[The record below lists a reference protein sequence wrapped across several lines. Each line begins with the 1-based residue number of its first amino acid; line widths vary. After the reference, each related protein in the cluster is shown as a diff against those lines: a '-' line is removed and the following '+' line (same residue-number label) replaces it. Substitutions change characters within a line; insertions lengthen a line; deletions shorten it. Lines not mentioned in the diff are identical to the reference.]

1 MSLALSTLLY
11 EWRRYMAAVM
21 ALALSG
27 LLVLAMTGVFI
38 GIGKGFTAQ
47 IERSSADIIIMQ
59 PGATSLM
66 GGPSGVPRRFIPLAY
81 NHPQV
86 IEVQPLDGAGGSFQS
101 VKNVDAT
108 MSQAERAR
116 QGAPKQEFVQA
127 SIIDTT
133 PGAVTIPTDY
143 SQELVDALR
152 QPYTVAI
159 DETALV
165 KLGVK
170 LGDKAL
176 YNGQTVTVVGVTRGY
191 PNMMSATIVMS
202 RDTLRML
209 GQADTGARVGPLMVK
224 LRDSAQA
231 EIVAAQLNASGD
243 GQWKAWTRQELA
255 DANAGAMFEEG
266 ILVII
271 IGGCVV
277 LGTIIGVA
285 ITWQTL
291 RGAIMANI
299 KEFASL
305 RALGVGMGSL
315 NRIVMELSFWVGLV
329 GVAAAIGLTLLVQM
343 LAMANAVIIALPPVL
358 LIVVGVI
365 AAIVLTWLVSLLAMM
380 GAVIIALPLSLLII
394 VGIGLIAI
402 AMVSGLLSLGILKN
416 SQPADLLR

>member
-1 MSLALSTLLY
+1 MSLALSTLLF

-38 GIGKGFTAQ
+38 GIGKGFTAT
-47 IERSSADIIIMQ
+47 IERSNADVFIMQ
-59 PGATSLM
+59 PGAKSLI

-81 NHPQV
+81 NHP
-86 IEVQPLDGAGGSFQS
+86 EVVEVMPLDGDGGTFQNI
-101 VKNVDAT
+101 KNVDPT
-108 MSQAERAR
+108 KSQADNASQGAAR
-116 QGAPKQEFVQA
+116 QKFVQA
-127 SIIDTT
+127 SIIDTR
-133 PGAVTIPTDY
+133 PGSVTIPTDY

-152 QPYTVAI
+152 QPYTVAV
-159 DETALV
+159 DETALTT
-165 KLGVK
+165 LGVK

-191 PNMMSATIVMS
+191 PNMMQPGVVMS

-209 GQADTGARVGPLMVK
+209 GQASTGPRVGPLMVK
-224 LRDSAQA
+224 LRDPARA
-231 EIVAAQLNASGD
+231 PVVVAQLNAMGA
-243 GQWKAWTRQELA
+243 GQWKAWTKQQLA

-277 LGTIIGVA
+277 LGIIIGVA

-305 RALGVGMGSL
+305 RALGVSMGSL
-315 NRIVMELSFWVGLV
+315 RRIVVELSFWVG
-329 GVAAAIGLTLLVQM
+329 
-343 LAMANAVIIALPPVL
+343 
-358 LIVVGVI
+358 VVGVI

-380 GAVIIALPLSLLII
+380 GAVIIALPLSLLIV

>member
-1 MSLALSTLLY
+1 MSLALSTLLF

-38 GIGKGFTAQ
+38 GIGKGFTAT
-47 IERSSADIIIMQ
+47 IERSGADIFILQ
-59 PGATSLM
+59 PGAKSIM
-66 GGPSGVPRRFIPLAY
+66 NGPSGVPRRFIPLAY
-81 NHPQV
+81 NHP
-86 IEVQPLDGAGGSFQS
+86 EVTEVMPLDGAGGSFQNI
-101 VKNVDAT
+101 KNVDPT
-108 MSQAERAR
+108 KSQADNAS
-116 QGAPKQEFVQA
+116 QGAPRQKWVQT
-127 SIIDTT
+127 SIIDTR
-133 PGAVTIPTDY
+133 PGSVTIPTDY

-152 QPYTVAI
+152 QPYTVAV
-159 DETALV
+159 DETALNT
-165 KLGVK
+165 LGVK

-191 PNMMSATIVMS
+191 PNMMQPGVVMS

-209 GQADTGARVGPLMVK
+209 GQADTGPRVGPLMIK
-224 LRDSAQA
+224 LRDPARAQ
-231 EIVAAQLNASGD
+231 VVVDQLNEMGK
-243 GQWKAWTRQELA
+243 GQWKAWTKQQLA

-277 LGTIIGVA
+277 LGVIIGVA

-315 NRIVMELSFWVGLV
+315 RRIVVELSFWVGVV
-329 GVAAAIGLTLLVQM
+329 GVAAAIF
-343 LAMANAVIIALPPVL
+343 
-358 LIVVGVI
+358 
-365 AAIVLTWLVSLLAMM
+365 LTWLVSLLATM
-380 GAVIIALPLSLLII
+380 GAVIISLPLWLLVV

-402 AMVSGLLSLGILKN
+402 AMASGLLSLGILKN

>member
-1 MSLALSTLLY
+1 MSLALSTLLF

-47 IERSSADIIIMQ
+47 IENSRADIIVMQ
-59 PGATSLM
+59 PGAKNLM
-66 GGPSGVPRRFIPLAY
+66 GGPSGVPRRFIPLI
-81 NHPQV
+81 HRHT
-86 IEVQPLDGAGGSFQS
+86 EVTEVRPLAGAGGSFQS
-101 VKNVDAT
+101 IKNVDPTLSA
-108 MSQAERAR
+108 AERAR
-116 QGAPKQEFVQA
+116 QGAPRQQFVQ
-127 SIIDTT
+127 SRVIDTA

-143 SQELVDALR
+143 SDALVEALR

-159 DETALV
+159 DETALTP
-165 KLGVK
+165 LGVK

-191 PNMMSATIVMS
+191 PNMMQSTIVMS
-202 RDTLRML
+202 RDTMRML
-209 GQADTGARVGPLMVK
+209 GQASESSPRVGPLMVA
-224 LRDSAQA
+224 LQNPARA
-231 EIVAAQLNASGD
+231 EVVAAQLNEMSG
-243 GQWKAWTRQELA
+243 GEYRAWTRQQLA
-255 DANAGAMFEEG
+255 DANSAAMFEEG

-315 NRIVMELSFWVGLV
+315 RRIVIELSFWVGVV
-329 GVAAAIGLTLLVQM
+329 GVAAAVALTWLVSLL
-343 LAMANAVIIALPPVL
+343 AAANAVIIALPPA
-358 LIVVGVI
+358 LILGVG
-365 AAIVLTWLVSLLAMM
+365 
-380 GAVIIALPLSLLII
+380 G
-394 VGIGLIAI
+394 GLILI
-402 AMVSGLLSLGILKN
+402 SILSGMLSLGILKN

>member
-38 GIGKGFTAQ
+38 GIGKGFTAT

-59 PGATSLM
+59 PGAKSLM

-81 NHPQV
+81 NHPDV
-86 IEVQPLDGAGGSFQS
+86 VEVQPLDGAGGSFQS
-101 VKNVDAT
+101 IKDIDPT
-108 MSQAERAR
+108 MSQADRAK
-116 QGAPKQEFVQA
+116 QGAPRQQFVQA

-143 SQELVDALR
+143 SQDLIDALR

-159 DETALV
+159 DETAL
-165 KLGVK
+165 KPLGVK
-170 LGDKAL
+170 LGDKAM
-176 YNGQTVTVVGVTRGY
+176 YNGQTVTVVAVLRGY
-191 PNMMSATIVMS
+191 PNMMQSNIVMS

-209 GQADTGARVGPLMVK
+209 GQADTGPRVGPLMIK
-224 LRDSAQA
+224 LRDPARAQ
-231 EIVAAQLNASGD
+231 IVAGQLNQMGD
-243 GQWKAWTRQELA
+243 GKWKAWTRQELA

-277 LGTIIGVA
+277 LGTIIGIA

-291 RGAIMANI
+291 QGAIMANI

-315 NRIVMELSFWVGLV
+315 NRIVMELSFWVGIV
-329 GVAAAIGLTLLVQM
+329 GVMAAIGLTYLVSL

-358 LIVVGVI
+358 LIVVGGGLVI
-365 AAIVLTWLVSLLAMM
+365 
-380 GAVIIALPLSLLII
+380 
-394 VGIGLIAI
+394 I
-402 AMVSGLLSLGILKN
+402 AMVSGLLSMGVLKK

>member
-1 MSLALSTLLY
+1 MSLALSTLLF

-38 GIGKGFTAQ
+38 GIGKGFTAT
-47 IERSSADIIIMQ
+47 IERSNADIFIMQ
-59 PGATSLM
+59 PGAKSLI

-81 NHPQV
+81 NHP
-86 IEVQPLDGAGGSFQS
+86 EVVEVMPLDGAGGTFQNI
-101 VKNVDAT
+101 KNVDPT
-108 MSQAERAR
+108 KSQADNASK
-116 QGAPKQEFVQA
+116 GAPRQKFVQA
-127 SIIDTT
+127 SIIDTR
-133 PGAVTIPTDY
+133 PGSVTIPTDY

-152 QPYTVAI
+152 QPYTVAV
-159 DETALV
+159 DETALTT
-165 KLGVK
+165 LGVK

-191 PNMMSATIVMS
+191 PNMMQPGVVMS

-224 LRDSAQA
+224 LRDPSRAP
-231 EIVAAQLNASGD
+231 IVVAQLNQMGA
-243 GQWKAWTRQELA
+243 GQWKAWTKQQLA

-277 LGTIIGVA
+277 LGIIIGVA

-315 NRIVMELSFWVGLV
+315 RRIVVELSFWVG
-329 GVAAAIGLTLLVQM
+329 
-343 LAMANAVIIALPPVL
+343 
-358 LIVVGVI
+358 VVGVI
-365 AAIVLTWLVSLLAMM
+365 AAIVLTWLVSLLAKM
-380 GAVIIALPLSLLII
+380 GAVIIALPLSLLIV
-394 VGIGLIAI
+394 VGAGLIAI

>member
-1 MSLALSTLLY
+1 MSLALSTLLF

-38 GIGKGFTAQ
+38 GIGKGFTAT
-47 IERSSADIIIMQ
+47 IERSNADVFIMQ
-59 PGATSLM
+59 PGAKSLI

-81 NHPQV
+81 NHP
-86 IEVQPLDGAGGSFQS
+86 EVVEVMPLDGAGGTFQNIKS
-101 VKNVDAT
+101 VDPTK
-108 MSQAERAR
+108 SQADNANQGAAR
-116 QGAPKQEFVQA
+116 QKFVQA
-127 SIIDTT
+127 SIIDTR
-133 PGAVTIPTDY
+133 PGSVTIPTDY

-152 QPYTVAI
+152 QPYTVAV
-159 DETALV
+159 DETALTT
-165 KLGVK
+165 LGVK

-191 PNMMSATIVMS
+191 PNMMQPGIVMS

-224 LRDSAQA
+224 LRDPARA
-231 EIVAAQLNASGD
+231 PVVVAQLNAMGN
-243 GQWKAWTRQELA
+243 GQWKAWTKQQLA

-277 LGTIIGVA
+277 LGIIIGIA

-305 RALGVGMGSL
+305 RALGVSMGSL
-315 NRIVMELSFWVGLV
+315 RRIVVELSFWVG
-329 GVAAAIGLTLLVQM
+329 
-343 LAMANAVIIALPPVL
+343 
-358 LIVVGVI
+358 VVGVI

-380 GAVIIALPLSLLII
+380 GAVIIALPLSLLIV

>member
-1 MSLALSTLLY
+1 MSLALSTLLF

-47 IERSSADIIIMQ
+47 IERSAADIIIMQ
-59 PGATSLM
+59 PGAKSLIN
-66 GGPSGVPRRFIPLAY
+66 GPSGVPRRFIPLAY
-81 NHPQV
+81 NHPAV
-86 IEVQPLDGAGGSFQS
+86 VEVQPLDGAGGTFQS
-101 VKNVDAT
+101 IKEVDPT
-108 MSQAERAR
+108 RSQAERAK
-116 QGAPKQEFVQA
+116 QGAPRQKFVQS

-133 PGAVTIPTDY
+133 PGSVTIPTDY
-143 SQELVDALR
+143 SRELVDARR
-152 QPYTVAI
+152 QPYTVAV
-159 DETALV
+159 DETALTT
-165 KLGVK
+165 LGVK

-191 PNMMSATIVMS
+191 PNMMQPGVVMS
-202 RDTLRML
+202 RDTLRMV
-209 GQADTGARVGPLMVK
+209 GQADTGPRVGPLMIK
-224 LRDSAQA
+224 LRDPSQSR
-231 EIVAAQLNASGD
+231 IVAAQLNAMGN

-277 LGTIIGVA
+277 LGIIIGVA

-315 NRIVMELSFWVGLV
+315 RRIVMELSFWVGVV
-329 GVAAAIGLTLLVQM
+329 GVAAAIGLTWLLS
-343 LAMANAVIIALPPVL
+343 LFAL
-358 LIVVGVI
+358 
-365 AAIVLTWLVSLLAMM
+365 SK
-380 GAVIIALPLSLLII
+380 AVIIALPLPLLIV
-394 VGIGLIAI
+394 VGGGLIAI
-402 AMVSGLLSLGILKN
+402 AMLSGFLSMGILKK

>member
-1 MSLALSTLLY
+1 MSLALSTLLF

-38 GIGKGFTAQ
+38 GIGKGFTAT
-47 IERSSADIIIMQ
+47 IERSNADVFIMQ
-59 PGATSLM
+59 PGAKSLI

-81 NHPQV
+81 NHP
-86 IEVQPLDGAGGSFQS
+86 EVVEVMPLDGAGGTFQNIKS
-101 VKNVDAT
+101 VDPTK
-108 MSQAERAR
+108 SQADNASK
-116 QGAPKQEFVQA
+116 GAPRQKFVQA
-127 SIIDTT
+127 SIIDTR
-133 PGAVTIPTDY
+133 PGSVTIPTDY

-152 QPYTVAI
+152 QPYTVAV
-159 DETALV
+159 DETALTT
-165 KLGVK
+165 LGVK

-191 PNMMSATIVMS
+191 PNMMQPGVVMS

-209 GQADTGARVGPLMVK
+209 GQADTGPRVGPLMVK
-224 LRDSAQA
+224 LRDPARA
-231 EIVAAQLNASGD
+231 PVVVAQLNAMGN
-243 GQWKAWTRQELA
+243 GQWKAWTKQQLA

-277 LGTIIGVA
+277 LGIIIGVA

-305 RALGVGMGSL
+305 RALGVSMGSL
-315 NRIVMELSFWVGLV
+315 RRIVVELSFWVG
-329 GVAAAIGLTLLVQM
+329 
-343 LAMANAVIIALPPVL
+343 
-358 LIVVGVI
+358 VVGVI

-380 GAVIIALPLSLLII
+380 GAVIIALPLSLLIV

>member
-1 MSLALSTLLY
+1 MSLALSTLLF

-38 GIGKGFTAQ
+38 GIGKGFTAT

-81 NHPQV
+81 RNPQV

-101 VKNVDAT
+101 VKNVDPT
-108 MSQAERAR
+108 MSQADRAR
-116 QGAPKQEFVQA
+116 QRAPRQQFVQA

-159 DETALV
+159 DETAV
-165 KLGVK
+165 TKLGVK
-170 LGDKAL
+170 LGDRAL
-176 YNGQTVTVVGVTRGY
+176 YNGQTVTVVGITRGY
-191 PNMMSATIVMS
+191 PNMMQANIVMS

-209 GQADTGARVGPLMVK
+209 GQADTGPRVGPLMIK
-224 LRDSAQA
+224 LRDPAQA
-231 EIVAAQLNASGD
+231 DRVAAELNALGD

-343 LAMANAVIIALPPVL
+343 LAMANAVIIALPP
-358 LIVVGVI
+358 I
-365 AAIVLTWLVSLLAMM
+365 
-380 GAVIIALPLSLLII
+380 LLII
-394 VGIGLIAI
+394 VGGGLVVI
-402 AMVSGLLSLGILKN
+402 AMLSGLLSLGILKN

>member
-1 MSLALSTLLY
+1 
-11 EWRRYMAAVM
+11 MAAVM

-38 GIGKGFTAQ
+38 GIGKGFTAT

-59 PGATSLM
+59 PGAKSLI

-81 NHPQV
+81 RNPQV
-86 IEVQPLDGAGGSFQS
+86 VEVQPLDGAGGSFQS
-101 VKNVDAT
+101 VKNVDPT
-108 MSQAERAR
+108 MSQADRAKM
-116 QGAPKQEFVQA
+116 GAPRQEFVQT

-159 DETALV
+159 DETAV
-165 KLGVK
+165 SKLGVR

-176 YNGQTVTVVGVTRGY
+176 YNGQTVTVVGITRGY
-191 PNMMSATIVMS
+191 PNMMQATIIMS
-202 RDTLRML
+202 RDTLRMV
-209 GQADTGARVGPLMVK
+209 GQADTGPRVGPLMVK
-224 LRDSAQA
+224 LRDPAQA
-231 EIVAAQLNASGD
+231 QRVAAELNAQGG

-271 IGGCVV
+271 IGVS
-277 LGTIIGVA
+277 

-315 NRIVMELSFWVGLV
+315 RRIVMELSFWVGCV
-329 GVAAAIGLTLLVQM
+329 GVIAAIVLTWLVQM

-358 LIVVGVI
+358 LIVVGGGLI
-365 AAIVLTWLVSLLAMM
+365 
-380 GAVIIALPLSLLII
+380 IIAML
-394 VGIGLIAI
+394 
-402 AMVSGLLSLGILKN
+402 SGLLSLGILKN

>member
-1 MSLALSTLLY
+1 
-11 EWRRYMAAVM
+11 MAAVM

-38 GIGKGFTAQ
+38 GIGKGFTAT

-81 NHPQV
+81 RNPQV

-101 VKNVDAT
+101 VKNVDPT

-143 SQELVDALR
+143 SEELVDALR

-159 DETALV
+159 DETALT

-191 PNMMSATIVMS
+191 PNMMSSTIVMS

-209 GQADTGARVGPLMVK
+209 GQADTGPRVGPLMIK
-224 LRDSAQA
+224 LRDPAQA
-231 EIVAAQLNASGD
+231 DIVAAQLNALGD

-315 NRIVMELSFWVGLV
+315 NLIVMELSFWVGLV
-329 GVAAAIGLTLLVQM
+329 GVAAAIGLTFLVQM
-343 LAMANAVIIALPPVL
+343 FAAANAVIIALPPVL
-358 LIVVGVI
+358 LI
-365 AAIVLTWLVSLLAMM
+365 
-380 GAVIIALPLSLLII
+380 I
-394 VGIGLIAI
+394 VGGGLVAI
-402 AMVSGLLSLGILKN
+402 SIMSGALSLGILKN

>member
-1 MSLALSTLLY
+1 MSLALSTLLF

-38 GIGKGFTAQ
+38 GIGKGFTAT
-47 IERSSADIIIMQ
+47 IERSGADIFILQ
-59 PGATSLM
+59 PGAKSIM
-66 GGPSGVPRRFIPLAY
+66 NGPSGVPRRFIPLAY
-81 NHPQV
+81 NHP
-86 IEVQPLDGAGGSFQS
+86 EVTEVMPLDGAGGSFQNI
-101 VKNVDAT
+101 KNVDPT
-108 MSQAERAR
+108 KSQADNAS
-116 QGAPKQEFVQA
+116 QGAPRQKWVQT
-127 SIIDTT
+127 SIIDTR
-133 PGAVTIPTDY
+133 PGSVTIPTDY

-152 QPYTVAI
+152 QPYTVAV
-159 DETALV
+159 DETALNT
-165 KLGVK
+165 LGVK

-191 PNMMSATIVMS
+191 PNMMQPGVVMS

-209 GQADTGARVGPLMVK
+209 GQADTGPRVGPLMIK
-224 LRDSAQA
+224 LRDPARAQ
-231 EIVAAQLNASGD
+231 IVVDQLNEMGK
-243 GQWKAWTRQELA
+243 GQWKAWTKQQLA

-277 LGTIIGVA
+277 LGVIIGVA

-315 NRIVMELSFWVGLV
+315 RRIVVELSFWVGVV
-329 GVAAAIGLTLLVQM
+329 GVAAAIF
-343 LAMANAVIIALPPVL
+343 
-358 LIVVGVI
+358 
-365 AAIVLTWLVSLLAMM
+365 LTWLVSLLATM
-380 GAVIIALPLSLLII
+380 GAVIISLPLWLLVV
-394 VGIGLIAI
+394 VGAGLIAI
-402 AMVSGLLSLGILKN
+402 AMASGLLSLGILKN

>member
-1 MSLALSTLLY
+1 MSLALSTLLF

-38 GIGKGFTAQ
+38 GIGKGFTAT
-47 IERSSADIIIMQ
+47 IERSGADIFILQ
-59 PGATSLM
+59 PGAKSIM
-66 GGPSGVPRRFIPLAY
+66 NGPSGVPRRFIPLAY
-81 NHPQV
+81 NHP
-86 IEVQPLDGAGGSFQS
+86 EVTEVMPLDGAGGSFQNI
-101 VKNVDAT
+101 KNVDPT
-108 MSQAERAR
+108 KSQADNAS
-116 QGAPKQEFVQA
+116 QGAPRQKWVQT
-127 SIIDTT
+127 SIIDTR
-133 PGAVTIPTDY
+133 PGSVTIPTDY

-152 QPYTVAI
+152 QPYTVAV
-159 DETALV
+159 DETALNT
-165 KLGVK
+165 LGVK

-191 PNMMSATIVMS
+191 PNMMQPGVVMS

-209 GQADTGARVGPLMVK
+209 GQADTGPRVGPLMIK
-224 LRDSAQA
+224 LRDPARAQ
-231 EIVAAQLNASGD
+231 VVVDQLNEMGK
-243 GQWKAWTRQELA
+243 GQWKAWTKQQLA

-277 LGTIIGVA
+277 LGVIIGVA

-315 NRIVMELSFWVGLV
+315 RRIVVELSFWVGVV
-329 GVAAAIGLTLLVQM
+329 GVAAAIF
-343 LAMANAVIIALPPVL
+343 
-358 LIVVGVI
+358 
-365 AAIVLTWLVSLLAMM
+365 LTWLVSLLATM
-380 GAVIIALPLSLLII
+380 GAVIISLPLWLLVV
-394 VGIGLIAI
+394 VGAGLIAI
-402 AMVSGLLSLGILKN
+402 AMASGLLSLGILKN

>member
-11 EWRRYMAAVM
+11 EWRRYMAAVL

-38 GIGKGFTAQ
+38 GIGKGFTAT

-59 PGATSLM
+59 PGAKSLM

-81 NHPQV
+81 RNPEV
-86 IEVQPLDGAGGSFQS
+86 VEVQPLDGAGGSFQS
-101 VKNVDAT
+101 VKNVDPT
-108 MSQAERAR
+108 MSQADRAKM
-116 QGAPKQEFVQA
+116 GAPRQEFVQT

-133 PGAVTIPTDY
+133 PGSVTIPTDY

-159 DETALV
+159 DETAIS

-170 LGDKAL
+170 LGDKAV

-191 PNMMSATIVMS
+191 PNMMQATIIMS
-202 RDTLRML
+202 RDTLRMV
-209 GQADTGARVGPLMVK
+209 GQADTGPRVGPLMVK
-224 LRDSAQA
+224 LRDPAQA
-231 EIVAAQLNASGD
+231 ERVAAELNAQGE

-277 LGTIIGVA
+277 LGTIIGVS

-315 NRIVMELSFWVGLV
+315 RRIVMELSFWVGCV
-329 GVAAAIGLTLLVQM
+329 GVGAAIFLTWLVQM

-358 LIVVGVI
+358 LIVVGGGLI
-365 AAIVLTWLVSLLAMM
+365 
-380 GAVIIALPLSLLII
+380 IIAML
-394 VGIGLIAI
+394 
-402 AMVSGLLSLGILKN
+402 SGLLSLGILKN

>member
-1 MSLALSTLLY
+1 
-11 EWRRYMAAVM
+11 MAAVM

-38 GIGKGFTAQ
+38 GIGKGFTAA

-59 PGATSLM
+59 PGATSFL

-81 NHPQV
+81 RNPQV
-86 IEVQPLDGAGGSFQS
+86 IEVQPLDRGFGQLQS
-101 VKNVDAT
+101 VKNYDPT

-116 QGAPKQEFVQA
+116 QGAPRQEQVSVQT
-127 SIIDTT
+127 IDTA
-133 PGAVTIPTDY
+133 PGSVTIPTDY
-143 SQELVDALR
+143 SPELVNALR
-152 QPYTVAI
+152 QPYTIAV
-159 DETALV
+159 DETALP

-170 LGDKAL
+170 LGEKAL
-176 YNGQTVTVVGVTRGY
+176 FNGSTVTVVGITRGY
-191 PNMMSATIVMS
+191 PNMMGSTVVMS

-209 GQADTGARVGPLMVK
+209 GQTATGSRVGPLMIK
-224 LRDSAQA
+224 LRDPAQA
-231 EIVAAQLNASGD
+231 QLVAAQLNTLGD
-243 GQWKAWTRQELA
+243 GQWRAWTRQELA

-266 ILVII
+266 ILIII

-299 KEFASL
+299 KEFAAL

-343 LAMANAVIIALPPVL
+343 FAAANAVIIALPPVL
-358 LIVVGVI
+358 LI
-365 AAIVLTWLVSLLAMM
+365 
-380 GAVIIALPLSLLII
+380 I
-394 VGIGLIAI
+394 VGGGLVAI
-402 AMVSGLLSLGILKN
+402 SIMSGALSLGILKN

>member
-47 IERSSADIIIMQ
+47 IERSSADVIVMQ
-59 PGATSLM
+59 PGAKNLM
-66 GGPSGVPRRFIPLAY
+66 SGPSGVPRRFIPLVY
-81 NHPQV
+81 NNT
-86 IEVQPLDGAGGSFQS
+86 EVVEVKPLDRGWGQFQS
-101 VKNVDAT
+101 VKDYDPT
-108 MSQAERAR
+108 MSQAERVR
-116 QGAPKQEFVQA
+116 QGAPRQESVSVQ
-127 SIIDTT
+127 IIDTT
-133 PGAVTIPTDY
+133 PEAVTIPTDY
-143 SQELVDALR
+143 SPELVDALR
-152 QPYTVAI
+152 QPFTLAV
-159 DETALV
+159 DETALP

-170 LGDKAL
+170 LGEKAL
-176 YNGQTVTVVGVTRGY
+176 FNGSTVTVVGITRGY
-191 PNMMSATIVMS
+191 PNMMQPTVVMS
-202 RDTLRML
+202 RDSLRML
-209 GQADTGARVGPLMVK
+209 GQGANGPRVGPLMVK
-224 LRDSAQA
+224 LRNPSEAVR
-231 EIVAAQLNASGD
+231 VAGELNAQGD

-255 DANAGAMFEEG
+255 EANAAGMFEEG

-277 LGTIIGVA
+277 LGTIIGIS

-343 LAMANAVIIALPPVL
+343 LAMANAVIIALPLIL
-358 LIVVGVI
+358 LVVVGGG
-365 AAIVLTWLVSLLAMM
+365 L
-380 GAVIIALPLSLLII
+380 VIIAML
-394 VGIGLIAI
+394 
-402 AMVSGLLSLGILKN
+402 SGLLSLGILKN

>member
-1 MSLALSTLLY
+1 MSLALSTLLF
-11 EWRRYMAAVM
+11 EWRRYTAAIM

-27 LLVLAMTGVFI
+27 LLVMAMTGVFI

-47 IERSSADIIIMQ
+47 IERSAADIIVMQ
-59 PGATSLM
+59 PGAKSLI
-66 GGPSGVPRRFIPLAY
+66 GGPSGVPRRYIPLVY
-81 NHPQV
+81 NHPEVVQ
-86 IEVQPLDGAGGSFQS
+86 VQPLDGAGGSFQS
-101 VKNVDAT
+101 VKAVDPT
-108 MSQAERAR
+108 QSQADRAR
-116 QGAPKQEFVQA
+116 QGAPRQEFVMA
-127 SIIDTT
+127 RIIDTT

-159 DETALV
+159 DETALTR
-165 KLGVK
+165 LGVK

-176 YNGQTVTVVGVTRGY
+176 YNGQTVTVAAVTSGY
-191 PNMMSATIVMS
+191 PNMMQATIVMS

-209 GQADTGARVGPLMVK
+209 GQADTGPRVGPLMVK
-224 LRDSAQA
+224 IKSPQRAQA
-231 EIVAAQLNASGD
+231 IAAELNAMGN
-243 GQWKAWTRQELA
+243 GQWKAWTRQQLA

-291 RGAIMANI
+291 QGAILANI

-315 NRIVMELSFWVGLV
+315 RRIVMELSFWVGVV
-329 GVAAAIGLTLLVQM
+329 GVGAAVILTWLVS
-343 LAMANAVIIALPPVL
+343 LFALANAVIIALPPA
-358 LIVVGVI
+358 LILFVG
-365 AAIVLTWLVSLLAMM
+365 
-380 GAVIIALPLSLLII
+380 G
-394 VGIGLIAI
+394 GLILI
-402 AMVSGLLSLGILKN
+402 AMLSGMLSMGVLKK

>member
-1 MSLALSTLLY
+1 MSLALSTLLF

-47 IERSSADIIIMQ
+47 IERSNADIMILQ
-59 PGATSLM
+59 PGAKSLIN
-66 GGPSGVPRRFIPLAY
+66 GPSGVPRRFIPLAY
-81 NHPQV
+81 NHPAV
-86 IEVQPLDGAGGSFQS
+86 VEVQPLDGAGGTFQS
-101 VKNVDAT
+101 VKEVDPT
-108 MSQAERAR
+108 MSQADRAK
-116 QGAPKQEFVQA
+116 QGAPRQKFVQS

-133 PGAVTIPTDY
+133 PGSVTIPTDY
-143 SQELVDALR
+143 SRELVDALR
-152 QPYTVAI
+152 QPYTVAV
-159 DETALV
+159 DETALTT
-165 KLGVK
+165 LGVK

-191 PNMMSATIVMS
+191 PNMMQPGVVMS

-209 GQADTGARVGPLMVK
+209 GQADTGPRVGPLMIK
-224 LRDSAQA
+224 IKDPAQA
-231 EIVAAQLNASGD
+231 PAVVAELNKMGN

-277 LGTIIGVA
+277 LGIIIGVA

-315 NRIVMELSFWVGLV
+315 RRIVMELSFWVGVV
-329 GVAAAIGLTLLVQM
+329 GVAAAIGLTWLLS
-343 LAMANAVIIALPPVL
+343 LFAM
-358 LIVVGVI
+358 
-365 AAIVLTWLVSLLAMM
+365 SK
-380 GAVIIALPLSLLII
+380 AVIIALPLPLLIV
-394 VGIGLIAI
+394 VGGGLIAI
-402 AMVSGLLSLGILKN
+402 SMLSGFLSMGILKK

>member
-38 GIGKGFTAQ
+38 GIGKGFTAT
-47 IERSSADIIIMQ
+47 IERSGADIMIMQ
-59 PGATSLM
+59 PGATSLI

-81 NHPQV
+81 RHP
-86 IEVQPLDGAGGSFQS
+86 EVVEVKPLDGAGGTFQS
-101 VKNVDAT
+101 IKNYDPT
-108 MSQAERAR
+108 LSQAERAKTRAPR
-116 QGAPKQEFVQA
+116 QQFVQT

-133 PGAVTIPTDY
+133 PGAVTIPQDY

-152 QPYTVAI
+152 QPYTVAV
-159 DETALV
+159 DETALT

-170 LGDKAL
+170 LGDRAL
-176 YNGQTVTVVGVTRGY
+176 YNGRTVTVVGVTRGY
-191 PNMMSATIVMS
+191 PNMMQSTIVMS
-202 RDTLRML
+202 RDTLRMV
-209 GQADTGARVGPLMVK
+209 GQSDEGSRVGPLMIK
-224 LRDSAQA
+224 ISDPARAQV
-231 EIVAAQLNASGD
+231 VAAQLTAMGD

-315 NRIVMELSFWVGLV
+315 RRIVMELSFWVGLV
-329 GVAAAIGLTLLVQM
+329 GVAAAIGLTMLVQWFA
-343 LAMANAVIIALPPVL
+343 LSNAVIIALPPGL
-358 LIVVGVI
+358 LIVVGGGLI
-365 AAIVLTWLVSLLAMM
+365 
-380 GAVIIALPLSLLII
+380 IIAML
-394 VGIGLIAI
+394 
-402 AMVSGLLSLGILKN
+402 SGLLSMGVLKN

>member
-1 MSLALSTLLY
+1 MSLALSTLLF

-38 GIGKGFTAQ
+38 GIGKGFTAT
-47 IERSSADIIIMQ
+47 IERSNADIFIMQ
-59 PGATSLM
+59 PGAKSLM

-81 NHPQV
+81 NHP
-86 IEVQPLDGAGGSFQS
+86 EVVEVMPLDGAGGTFQNI
-101 VKNVDAT
+101 KNVDPT
-108 MSQAERAR
+108 KSQAENASK
-116 QGAPKQEFVQA
+116 GAPRQKFVQS
-127 SIIDTT
+127 SIIDTR
-133 PGAVTIPTDY
+133 PGSVTIPTDY

-152 QPYTVAI
+152 QPYTVAV
-159 DETALV
+159 DETALTT
-165 KLGVK
+165 LGVK

-191 PNMMSATIVMS
+191 PNMMQPGVVMS

-209 GQADTGARVGPLMVK
+209 GQADTGPRVGPLMIK
-224 LRDSAQA
+224 LRDPARA
-231 EIVAAQLNASGD
+231 PVVVAQLNAMGN
-243 GQWKAWTRQELA
+243 GQWKAWTKQELA

-277 LGTIIGVA
+277 LGIIIGVA

-305 RALGVGMGSL
+305 RALGVSMGSL
-315 NRIVMELSFWVGLV
+315 RRIVVELSFWVG
-329 GVAAAIGLTLLVQM
+329 
-343 LAMANAVIIALPPVL
+343 VL
-358 LIVVGVI
+358 GVI

-380 GAVIIALPLSLLII
+380 GAVIIALPLSLLVV

>member
-1 MSLALSTLLY
+1 MSLALSTLLF

-38 GIGKGFTAQ
+38 GIGKGFTAT
-47 IERSSADIIIMQ
+47 IERSGADVIVMQ
-59 PGATSLM
+59 PGAKSLM
-66 GGPSGVPRRFIPLAY
+66 GGPSGVPRRFIPLVY
-81 NHPQV
+81 NHP
-86 IEVQPLDGAGGSFQS
+86 EVVEIQPLDGAGGTFQS
-101 VKNVDAT
+101 VKNVDPT
-108 MSQAERAR
+108 LSQADRAR
-116 QGAPKQEFVQA
+116 QDAPRQQFVQ
-127 SIIDTT
+127 SMVIDTT
-133 PGAVTIPTDY
+133 PGSVTIPTDY
-143 SQELVDALR
+143 STELVEALR
-152 QPYTVAI
+152 QPYTVAV
-159 DETALV
+159 DETALP

-170 LGDKAL
+170 LGERAL

-191 PNMMSATIVMS
+191 PNMMQATVVMS

-209 GQADTGARVGPLMVK
+209 GQADTGPRVGPLMVK
-224 LRDSAQA
+224 LRNPADAA
-231 EIVAAQLNASGD
+231 RVATEINAMGN
-243 GQWKAWTRQELA
+243 GQWKAWTRQGLA
-255 DANAGAMFEEG
+255 DANASAMFEEG

-315 NRIVMELSFWVGLV
+315 NRIVLELSFWVGVV
-329 GVAAAIGLTLLVQM
+329 GVAAAVILTWLISL
-343 LAMANAVIIALPPVL
+343 LAMANAVIIALPVSL
-358 LIVVGVI
+358 LIVVGGGLIVI
-365 AAIVLTWLVSLLAMM
+365 AML
-380 GAVIIALPLSLLII
+380 
-394 VGIGLIAI
+394 
-402 AMVSGLLSLGILKN
+402 SGLLSLGILKN

>member
-47 IERSSADIIIMQ
+47 IERSRADIMVMR
-59 PGATSLM
+59 PGAKRL
-66 GGPSGVPRRFIPLAY
+66 GDGPSGVPRRFVPLVY
-81 NHPQV
+81 NHPEV
-86 IEVQPLDGAGGSFQS
+86 AEVQPLDGAGGSFQS
-101 VKNVDAT
+101 VKNVDPT

-116 QGAPKQEFVQA
+116 QGAPRMQFVA
-127 SIIDTT
+127 ARIIDTT
-133 PGAVTIPTDY
+133 PDAPTIPVDY

-159 DETALV
+159 DETAL
-165 KLGVK
+165 KPLGVK

-191 PNMMSATIVMS
+191 PNMMQPTIIMS

-209 GQADTGARVGPLMVK
+209 GQADTGPQVGPLMVK
-224 LRDSAQA
+224 LRHPARA
-231 EIVAAQLNASGD
+231 RIVADQLNVMGN
-243 GQWKAWTRQELA
+243 GQWHAWTRQELA
-255 DANAGAMFEEG
+255 DANAAGMFEEG
-266 ILVII
+266 IIVVIL
-271 IGGCVV
+271 GGCVV
-277 LGTIIGVA
+277 LGVIIGVT

-315 NRIVMELSFWVGLV
+315 RRIVMELSFWVGC
-329 GVAAAIGLTLLVQM
+329 
-343 LAMANAVIIALPPVL
+343 
-358 LIVVGVI
+358 VGVI
-365 AAIVLTWLVSLLAMM
+365 GAIVLTWLVSLLASAN
-380 GAVIIALPLSLLII
+380 AVIIALPLVVLLI
-394 VGIGLIAI
+394 VGGGLIVI
-402 AMVSGLLSLGILKN
+402 AMLSGLLSLGILKN

>member
-1 MSLALSTLLY
+1 MSLALSTLLF

-38 GIGKGFTAQ
+38 GIGKGFTAT

-59 PGATSLM
+59 PGAKSLM

-81 NHPQV
+81 RNPQV
-86 IEVQPLDGAGGSFQS
+86 IEVQPLDGAGGTFQS
-101 VKNVDAT
+101 VKNVDPT
-108 MSQAERAR
+108 MSQADRAR
-116 QGAPKQEFVQA
+116 QGAPRQEFVQA

-159 DETALV
+159 DETAV
-165 KLGVK
+165 TKLGVK

-176 YNGQTVTVVGVTRGY
+176 YNGQTVTVVGITRGY
-191 PNMMSATIVMS
+191 PNMMQANIVMS

-209 GQADTGARVGPLMVK
+209 GQADTGPRVGPLMIK
-224 LRDSAQA
+224 LRDPNEASL
-231 EIVAAQLNASGD
+231 VAAQLNTLGD

-291 RGAIMANI
+291 RGAIIANI

-343 LAMANAVIIALPPVL
+343 LAMANAVIIALPPIL
-358 LIVVGVI
+358 LLVVGGGLVVI
-365 AAIVLTWLVSLLAMM
+365 AML
-380 GAVIIALPLSLLII
+380 
-394 VGIGLIAI
+394 
-402 AMVSGLLSLGILKN
+402 SGLLSLGILKN

>member
-38 GIGKGFTAQ
+38 GIGKGFTAT

-81 NHPQV
+81 RNPQV

-101 VKNVDAT
+101 VKNVDPT

-143 SQELVDALR
+143 SQDLVDALR
-152 QPYTVAI
+152 QPYTIAI
-159 DETALV
+159 DETAV
-165 KLGVK
+165 TKLGVR

-176 YNGQTVTVVGVTRGY
+176 YNGQTVTVVGITRGY
-191 PNMMSATIVMS
+191 PNMMQANIVMS

-209 GQADTGARVGPLMVK
+209 GQADTGPRVGPLMIK
-224 LRDSAQA
+224 LRDPAQA
-231 EIVAAQLNASGD
+231 QLVAAQLNALGD

-343 LAMANAVIIALPPVL
+343 FAMANAVIIALPPVL
-358 LIVVGVI
+358 LI
-365 AAIVLTWLVSLLAMM
+365 
-380 GAVIIALPLSLLII
+380 I
-394 VGIGLIAI
+394 VGGGLVLIAV
-402 AMVSGLLSLGILKN
+402 VSGALSLGILKN

>member
-47 IERSSADIIIMQ
+47 IERSRADIMVLQ
-59 PGATSLM
+59 PGAKNIMS
-66 GGPSGVPRRFIPLAY
+66 GPSGVPRRFIPLVY
-81 NHPQV
+81 NHNEV
-86 IEVQPLDGAGGSFQS
+86 VEVQPLDGAGGSFQS
-101 VKNVDAT
+101 VKNVDPT
-108 MSQAERAR
+108 QSQAERAR
-116 QGAPKQEFVQA
+116 AGAPKMNYVQTR
-127 SIIDTT
+127 IIDTT
-133 PGAVTIPTDY
+133 PDAVTIPVDY

-152 QPYTVAI
+152 QPYTVAV
-159 DETALV
+159 DETDLP
-165 KLGVK
+165 KLGVS
-170 LGDKAL
+170 LGEKAL
-176 YNGQTVTVVGVTRGY
+176 YNGQTVTLVGVTRGY
-191 PNMMSATIVMS
+191 PNMMQPTVIMS
-202 RDTLRML
+202 RDTLRMV
-209 GQADTGARVGPLMVK
+209 GQADTGPRVGPLMVK
-224 LRDSAQA
+224 LRDPTRA
-231 EIVAAQLNASGD
+231 EAVARELNAMGN
-243 GQWKAWTRQELA
+243 GQWRAWTRNELA
-255 DANAGAMFEEG
+255 EANAAGMFEEG

-315 NRIVMELSFWVGLV
+315 RRIVMELSFWVGLV
-329 GVAAAIGLTLLVQM
+329 GVAAAIFLTWLVQL
-343 LAMANAVIIALPPVL
+343 LAAANAVIISLPPML
-358 LIVVGVI
+358 LV
-365 AAIVLTWLVSLLAMM
+365 
-380 GAVIIALPLSLLII
+380 I
-394 VGIGLIAI
+394 VGGGLVAI
-402 AMVSGLLSLGILKN
+402 SMLSGLLSLGVLKN